1 MIKEKNTRK
10 HRVIRRCKNG
20 GGGSKG
26 ITIERQCDGAKPACR
41 RYGNRDVRESCH
53 YALHAKTAKER
64 MIWEILRP
72 QQNSEYPEQEKCT
85 LAKKTDMYAHQMAK
99 QGLCETHSLILIYQ
113 SSIEN
118 Q

>member
-1 MIKEKNTRK
+1 
-10 HRVIRRCKNG
+10 
-20 GGGSKG
+20 
-26 ITIERQCDGAKPACR
+26 
-41 RYGNRDVRESCH
+41 
-53 YALHAKTAKER
+53 